1 MSLRHYVTSK
11 EGVSASITY
20 IVCQDVGGGDL
31 CPFLTALDIIT
42 LINLMADPERFKRQS
57 PVTTDS
63 LAVKSKRLCSDFGV
77 AGNRK
82 RDCGQPVRKQGYMDT
97 CSHAMH

>member
-11 EGVSASITY
+11 EGVSASISY

-63 LAVKSKRLCSDFGV
+63 LAVKSKRLRSGLLQK
-77 AGNRK
+77 K
-82 RDCGQPVRKQGYMDT
+82 RLRPARAKTRIHGYM
-97 CSHAMH
+97 